1 MREDRLEK
9 PERPEEVEDDVA
21 EGVVETLEPLA
32 GSQGLGESARGLLAE
47 LESCL
52 ATHDLDRMVDFFTED
67 VVLVGD
73 AEEAFGA
80 DAIRDYL
87 RGMADMEPTVH
98 WEWDRVAVVLDD
110 PGVLCFAAVGSIT
123 FNDTAGQPLGE
134 GAPFRVTCL
143 AVQEH
148 GVWRLKHFH
157 GSRPK

>member
-9 PERPEEVEDDVA
+9 PDRPKQVEDDVA
-21 EGVVETLEPLA
+21 EGVVEALEPLA
-32 GSQGLGESARGLLAE
+32 GSQRSGESARGVLAE

-52 ATHDLDRMVDFFTED
+52 ATHDLDRMVDLFTED

-73 AEEAFGA
+73 AEEAFGG

-98 WEWDRVAVVLDD
+98 WEWDRVAAVLDA

-123 FNDTAGQPLGE
+123 FNDTAGQPRGE
-134 GAPFRVTCL
+134 GGPFRVTCL

-148 GVWRLKHFH
+148 DVWRLRHFH
-157 GSRPK
+157 GSRPQ